1 MFFLLCLLPW
11 MISVQ
16 NYVSKIIPT
25 EFANVN
31 AFNIYRIGDKYIL
44 GGTYNNNRST
54 IITMDDALDNFEYYH
69 FDSITFSYRPC
80 NLLNGDLFVFAKNM
94 FLEKGLRLLRLN
106 SDYAVKEQYPIPSDG
121 TFDFPLSSMT
131 LDGDRNI
138 YGTYGYNNDGT
149 DRFAIFKISTDGSV
163 RWNKPFDENIDK
175 FALCRLHPSGTTHLL
190 ACYLVKYQG
199 ETGREKAR
207 AIKLDTAG
215 NEIWK
220 SDPFAD
226 ANIYRGI
233 SLAELSDS
241 TVFLTY
247 QKDMHKDPDYAL
259 NWNPY
264 PPTYIWLDREGKKIR
279 ENILKVNKDYDVYI
293 SEVKAGRGD
302 YFYIFGQLTLSMK
315 PKTDYYGFITKYA
328 NNGDTIWTHIYRHQD
343 YNRSDVSHYIRDIIE
358 EDNGDIVALGAVA
371 IESGK
376 KGVWV
381 FRVNDQGC
389 FGTDSCDELT
399 LSEKALPVSGRTAI
413 RLYPNPTTGIV
424 YIDGVAEGDSRI
436 VRIYDM
442 EGRLLT
448 QQQTQ
453 SQADLSL
460 LPPGIYLIR
469 VFSRYE
475 AHTAKILK
483 L

>member
-11 MISVQ
+11 MISAQ

-80 NLLNGDLFVFAKNM
+80 NLLNGNLFVFAKNM
-94 FLEKGLRLLRLN
+94 FLEKGLKLLRLN
-106 SDYAVKEQYPIPSDG
+106 SDYAVKEQYSIPSGG
-121 TFDFPLSSMT
+121 TFDFPTSSMT

-138 YGTYGYNNDGT
+138 YGTYDYNNNS
-149 DRFAIFKISTDGSV
+149 AIFKIGTDGSV
-163 RWNKPFDENIDK
+163 RWNKTFDQKIIDK
-175 FALCRLHPSGTTHLL
+175 SIFWRLYPSKSNDLL
-190 ACYLVKYQG
+190 GCYSVQYGDQIN
-199 ETGREKAR
+199 ANVR
-207 AIKLDTAG
+207 AIKVDTAG

-220 SDPFAD
+220 SDPLSDAD
-226 ANIYRGI
+226 VYFRA

-241 TVFLTY
+241 TIFLTY
-247 QKDMHKDPDYAL
+247 PKYMFLAPEYHS
-259 NWNPY
+259 NWNIF
-264 PPTYIWLDREGKKIR
+264 PPTHIWLDRNGKKIR
-279 ENILKVNKDYDVYI
+279 ENIPKLDKECHVYI
-293 SEVKAGRGD
+293 SEAKAGRGD

-328 NNGDTIWTHIYRHQD
+328 NNGDTIWTHIYRHED
-343 YNRSDVSHYIRDIIE
+343 YNRSDISHYIRDIIE

-424 YIDGVAEGDSRI
+424 LIDGVAEGDSRI

-442 EGRLLT
+442 EGRLLK

-469 VFSRYE
+469 VFSRHE
-475 AHTAKILK
+475 AHTVKILK